1 VKTTRHDP
9 YPCPYCGETLEA
21 NTSTGSPVS
30 PNPGD
35 IGVCVFC
42 ENVTIFV
49 KGMKARKLAPYELG
63 LLSDPQIV
71 EVLNALRKVKQRRST

>member
-1 VKTTRHDP
+1 
-9 YPCPYCGETLEA
+9 
-21 NTSTGSPVS
+21 
-30 PNPGD
+30 
-35 IGVCVFC
+35 VFC